1 MSTLRAN
8 PAAKPQDYVRQLR
21 VGGHDVVEDQWRG
34 ETDSVVQ
41 VLLNN
46 QVAANPSLMVQE
58 LVVLAGGETTV
69 TVSKPIGTL
78 LGVSGYVAATRIEG
92 ALGITSATANGD
104 QVANPGLIALAG
116 TVVAGNL
123 VVTYLAA

>member
-1 MSTLRAN
+1 MSTLRADA
-8 PAAKPQDYVRQLR
+8 AAKPQDYVRELR
-21 VGGHDVVEDQWRG
+21 VGGHDVIEDQWRG
-34 ETDSVVQ
+34 ETDSVTK

-46 QVAANPSLMVQE
+46 QVSMNPSLMVQE
-58 LVVLAGGETTV
+58 LVVLAGGETDV
-69 TVSKPIGTL
+69 TVSKAVGTL

-92 ALGITSATANGD
+92 ALGITSATADAD

>member
-1 MSTLRAN
+1 MSTLRADSTK
-8 PAAKPQDYVRQLR
+8 KPQDYVRQLK

-34 ETDSVVQ
+34 ETDSVVS

-46 QVAANPSLMVQE
+46 QVTVNPSLVVTE
-58 LVVLAGGETTV
+58 LFVLVGAETAI
-69 TVSKPIGTL
+69 TVSKAIGTL
-78 LGVSGYVAATRIEG
+78 IGVTGFVAATRIIG
-92 ALGITSATANGD
+92 ALGITSATANVD

-123 VVTYLAA
+123 LVSYLSA